1 MQRKWEGCYRIRNH
15 RTCEALPVGLVDELK
30 ESCTGTRWTETCVA
44 PRHVDASRDA
54 LLAICSF
61 CSLCCTR
68 PVFYLYFIS
77 SVRIAWGGARAGGGG
92 RCQTFSFCYFP
103 LSSRP
108 RAVSATYRVKY
119 VVFFSGWQPI
129 FHTRNMRNNNNN
141 NNYLFCIG
149 VQLPGS

>member
-30 ESCTGTRWTETCVA
+30 EPCTGTRWTETCVA

-92 RCQTFSFCYFP
+92 ALPDFLVLLFSPLQQTT
-103 LSSRP
+103 SRIGYVP
-108 RAVSATYRVKY
+108 CKVRSIFFGLATNISYAKY
-119 VVFFSGWQPI
+119 EKQ
-129 FHTRNMRNNNNN
+129 
-141 NNYLFCIG
+141 
-149 VQLPGS
+149 